1 MYRNNASIP
10 EWVHKLASLK
20 QWAALAVHDISPPR
34 RGHPVTV
41 DQRLVLVSQIQRS
54 GGTLLSQ
61 LFDGHPECH
70 AHPNE
75 IMIGKP
81 KWIWP
86 NINAQSAR
94 PSQVCRQLYEV
105 PTNRHILWGF
115 TKPGR
120 GSMDNPDFHPFEFS
134 RSDYRRLFAEAW
146 NTSPPKTQRDILNCY
161 FTAYF
166 NAWTDNQN
174 LYGPDKKII
183 SGFTPRLNL
192 DADSIARVFRDYPD
206 GTLIQVIRD
215 PVSWYASASRH
226 GDTYQNP
233 TDAMELWKKSARS
246 MLNYKERYG
255 DQVVVITFSD
265 LVGNTRETMEML
277 ADKVGI
283 TWHDCLAIPSFNTIP
298 TRADSSFKVA
308 KTGIVADVLKRKDQ
322 LDPDVRN
329 DIEQSDEIMGLYDAL
344 CDEAATSS

>member
-10 EWVHKLASLK
+10 EWVHRLASVK
-20 QWAALAVHDISPPR
+20 QWVELTIHDFSPPR

-41 DQRLVLVSQIQRS
+41 DQPLVLVSQIQRS

-75 IMIGKP
+75 IMVGKP
-81 KWIWP
+81 KWVWP
-86 NINAQSAR
+86 DLDVTSISA
-94 PSQVCRQLYEV
+94 SDACRQLFEI

-134 RSDYRRLFAEAW
+134 RSDYRRLFKDMW
-146 NTSPPKTQRDILNCY
+146 QRVSPATQRDALNCY

-183 SGFTPRLNL
+183 TGFTPRLNL
-192 DADSIARVFRDYPD
+192 DAASIDRVFKDYPD
-206 GTLIQVIRD
+206 GRLIQVIRD

-226 GDTYQNP
+226 GETYKNP
-233 TDAMELWKKSARS
+233 DVAMDLWVKSAKS
-246 MLNYKERYG
+246 MQDYKNRFG
-255 DQVVVITFSD
+255 NQVIVINFD
-265 LVGNTRETMEML
+265 KLVGNTRSTMEMI
-277 ADKVGI
+277 AEDIGI
-283 TWHDCLAIPSFNTIP
+283 TWSECLAVPSFNTIP
-298 TRADSSFKVA
+298 TRADSSFKVE

-322 LDPDVRN
+322 LDPDVRSK
-329 DIEQSDEIMGLYDAL
+329 IERHTEIMGLYESL
-344 CDEAATSS
+344 SSVAAD